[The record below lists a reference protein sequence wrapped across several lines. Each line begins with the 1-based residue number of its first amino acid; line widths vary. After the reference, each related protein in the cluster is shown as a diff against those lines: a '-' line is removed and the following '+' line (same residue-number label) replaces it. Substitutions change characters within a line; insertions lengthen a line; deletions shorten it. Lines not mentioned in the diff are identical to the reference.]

1 MIPVAITIESYLAE
15 YFTSKYGGGMSEPI
29 KISDKSDLY
38 HVVWQVM
45 ERRPADVA
53 PLLHGNLVILLPERR
68 CGKDPLWYNHIG
80 QRGLQLIER
89 RIRME
94 FNNDFHEYLERNE
107 YQGRPME
114 IGEAICVFMG
124 LYRLESITEDALKK
138 NYYRWR
144 QAVRPHEKRG
154 YNRRN
159 ERKMSENDKNFS
171 DQV

>member
-1 MIPVAITIESYLAE
+1 MLPLPISIEPYLAE
-15 YFTSKYGGGMSEPI
+15 YFTAKYGAGESEPI

-45 ERRPADVA
+45 ERRPADVP

-68 CGKDPLWYNHIG
+68 CGKDPLWYNYIG
-80 QRGLQLIER
+80 QRGVQMIER

-124 LYRLESITEDALKK
+124 LYSLESISEEALKK

-144 QAVRPHEKRG
+144 QTVRPHEKRG
-154 YNRRN
+154 YN
-159 ERKMSENDKNFS
+159 KKSEKNFS